1 MYIYTLL
8 NLKKVGPSLV
18 YIYISPNV
26 HYFFDIRRFWKP
38 YTIQNWSSL
47 TIRLMFWFKV
57 PLVKEQS
64 TMILIPMSTFNHN
77 WDFLSSIYL
86 DLEDAGYKTSMTTRN
101 LSVNNALCYVRL
113 KLNHKKILFNSYGWR
128 IVKRRWNLFHAI
140 YELFR
145 YNHHRPF
152 ALPLFICAIFCHL
165 LL

>member
-1 MYIYTLL
+1 MLTHFHHLMYIYTLL

-38 YTIQNWSSL
+38 YTIQNRSSL

-113 KLNHKKILFNSYGWR
+113 KLNHKKISYTFYFLW
-128 IVKRRWNLFHAI
+128 LAH
-140 YELFR
+140 
-145 YNHHRPF
+145 
-152 ALPLFICAIFCHL
+152 C
-165 LL
+165 